1 MDFARNRRCFRG
13 TFYGRLNHFWIDTVQ
28 MIMAASA
35 FVNRLDVDEDYQGRT
50 KAGNSDSFS

>member
-13 TFYGRLNHFWIDTVQ
+13 IFCGRLNHFWIDTVR
-28 MIMAASA
+28 MLMSASA
-35 FVNRLDVDEDYQGRT
+35 FVNRPDVDEDYQRRT

>member
-35 FVNRLDVDEDYQGRT
+35 VVKHLDVDRDYQRRT
-50 KAGNSDSFS
+50 RAGNCDSFS

>member
-13 TFYGRLNHFWIDTVQ
+13 SFYGRLNHLWVDTVRK
-28 MIMAASA
+28 IMAASA
-35 FVNRLDVDEDYQGRT
+35 FVKHLDVDEDYQRRT